1 MTIKVLS
8 SGSQGNCYVIEDTSN
23 NQLLLECGIKFDEIC
38 QHIDFNKVNCCLV
51 SHSHLD
57 HSKSKDKIIGAF
69 IDTYYPGN
77 IQDAKPIFL
86 KNWTILPIKLTHN
99 VDCFGYLISNKVE
112 NKTLLFATDT
122 TSLPNIADSEFDCML
137 IECNYNFDKV
147 IDNGQNGLLTNDG
160 YKNHMA
166 LEELVDWLRFR
177 ENKPK
182 NLVAIHLSNNG
193 NIDEELTT
201 KELSKFTK
209 NFHIAKKG
217 VTIEL

>member
-1 MTIKVLS
+1 
-8 SGSQGNCYVIEDTSN
+8 
-23 NQLLLECGIKFDEIC
+23 
-38 QHIDFNKVNCCLV
+38 
-51 SHSHLD
+51 
-57 HSKSKDKIIGAF
+57 
-69 IDTYYPGN
+69 
-77 IQDAKPIFL
+77 
-86 KNWTILPIKLTHN
+86 LPIKLTHN

-112 NKTLLFATDT
+112 NKKLFFATDT

-147 IDNGQNGLLTNDG
+147 IDNGQKGLLTNDG

-193 NIDEELTT
+193 NIDEELVE
-201 KELSKFTK
+201 KELSRFTQKFY
-209 NFHIAKKG
+209 IAKKG
-217 VTIEL
+217 VTIQV